1 MDGRTFRRALLLG
14 CFLSAAVGCN
24 RQSKH
29 ASPVGQMPDTGGT
42 KMVQM
47 PVGGGSKSLWGGNG
61 GGATMPVEVL
71 PPVTNK
77 PASADTLVAIAD
89 VRLDAAFDEKTAPG
103 SKEGLLDL
111 ARTGYQKALQQEPKS
126 KAALLGNARYY
137 AKVGERDKAVE
148 MYKKCLTVF
157 PKDADVAHECAV
169 AHARWKDMPGAVQW
183 CEYALRLDP
192 ENRAVKKT
200 MGFSQ
205 AMCGKWDDAFAT
217 LCQIMPEA
225 QARHNLAGILDH
237 FGQPDASKVQLQ
249 LALKADPNFAPA
261 AGFLTELEGT
271 VKPAVAEQ
279 PAP

>member
-14 CFLSAAVGCN
+14 CFLAAGLGCN

-29 ASPVGQMPDTGGT
+29 ASPFGQMPDTGT

-47 PVGGGSKSLWGGNG
+47 PLGGNS
-61 GGATMPVEVL
+61 GGATMPVELV

-77 PASADTLVAIAD
+77 PASAETLVAIAD
-89 VRLDAAFDEKTAPG
+89 VRLDAAFDEKTLPG
-103 SKEGLLDL
+103 SKEGLLDM

-137 AKVGERDKAVE
+137 SKLNEREKSVE
-148 MYKKCLTVF
+148 MYKKYLALY
-157 PKDADVAHECAV
+157 PKDAEVAHECAV
-169 AHARWKDMPGAVQW
+169 MHARWKDHAGATAW
-183 CEYALRLDP
+183 CEYGLRIDP
-192 ENRAVKKT
+192 ENRSIKKT
-200 MGFSQ
+200 MGFCYALS
-205 AMCGKWDDAFAT
+205 GKWDDAFAT

-225 QARHNLAGILDH
+225 QARHNLAGLLDH
-237 FGQPDASKVQLQ
+237 LGQPDASKLQLQ
-249 LALKADPNFAPA
+249 LALKADPNFTPA
-261 AGFLTELEGT
+261 AGFLNELEGT